1 MKKQYLIMIAMLM
14 FILTACGSANSNT
27 IVGTWELV
35 SYGPAS
41 SQTPVSI
48 YTNTMVDFDKEGEV
62 TGNVGCNSF
71 GGDYK
76 LNGNEIKF
84 GTISTTL
91 MACEEPINTQESSV
105 LKTFTDTAM
114 YEVNGD
120 TLTITAA
127 DGDSLVILKRK

>member
-1 MKKQYLIMIAMLM
+1 MITILVFMLA
-14 FILTACGSANSNT
+14 ACGGNSNT
-27 IVGTWELV
+27 IVGSWELV

-48 YTNTMVDFDKEGEV
+48 YTNTLVDFDEDGEV

-76 LNGNEIKF
+76 LNGNEIEF

-91 MACEEPINTQESSV
+91 MACEEPINTQEASV
-105 LKTFTDTAM
+105 LKTFTDTAT
-114 YEVNGD
+114 YEINGD
-120 TLTITAA
+120 TLTITAG
-127 DGDSLVILKRK
+127 DGESLVILKRK